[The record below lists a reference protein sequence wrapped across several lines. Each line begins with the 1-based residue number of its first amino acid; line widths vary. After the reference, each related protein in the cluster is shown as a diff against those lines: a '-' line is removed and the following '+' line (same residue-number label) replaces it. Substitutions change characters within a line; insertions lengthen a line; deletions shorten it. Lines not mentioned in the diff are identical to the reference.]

1 MGQDT
6 GAADLASVSE
16 QRESV
21 PWRTR
26 GAPPLDGCVR
36 AWRET
41 SASLPPAVKGA
52 PLVADC
58 CAANQ
63 HRLAGPNQHRRAPHG
78 LEVRNPNALLP
89 EALGEHRSFTF
100 PPPRGARNP
109 PVPHPV
115 HLQSR
120 QWPAE
125 PLSAASPRPGLPLTL
140 RRRGLVMTLGP
151 PCNARSS
158 ASQGHLIG
166 SLTSP
171 RHVAYAV
178 TDSGDEDVSIAG
190 GR

>member
-1 MGQDT
+1 MSSRHARYGRRTDGTPLETRARHGGALGQDT

-41 SASLPPAVKGA
+41 SASLPPAVKCA

-78 LEVRNPNALLP
+78 LEVRNPNEVAGQGWRASSLHSFRRLWGSTGPLLFHLLEVP
-89 EALGEHRSFTF
+89 ETLPSPTPSIFKAGNGQLSLCRPHHR
-100 PPPRGARNP
+100 G
-109 PVPHPV
+109 
-115 HLQSR
+115 
-120 QWPAE
+120 PASLFHSE
-125 PLSAASPRPGLPLTL
+125 GRPCDDP
-140 RRRGLVMTLGP
+140 GP
-151 PCNARSS
+151 
-158 ASQGHLIG
+158 
-166 SLTSP
+166 TM
-171 RHVAYAV
+171 
-178 TDSGDEDVSIAG
+178 
-190 GR
+190 